1 MLVLT
6 LTSNTR
12 NVAMLV
18 AMLVLMLTSTTHNV
32 AMLVAMLVLT
42 LTATTRLDDADNA
55 VTFFYGSS
63 RDNQQP
69 LVILT
74 CPQSS

>member
-55 VTFFYGSS
+55 VTFMAPLEITSS
-63 RDNQQP
+63 H
-69 LVILT
+69 
-74 CPQSS
+74 QSS

>member
-6 LTSNTR
+6 LTSTI
-12 NVAMLV
+12 
-18 AMLVLMLTSTTHNV
+18 HNV

-55 VTFFYGSS
+55 VTFMAPLEITSS
-63 RDNQQP
+63 H
-69 LVILT
+69 
-74 CPQSS
+74 QSS